1 MTSQQRIKVGD
12 TELIILLG
20 LLSAIGPLS
29 VDTYLPGLPAM
40 ASEFAVA
47 VAGVERSVS
56 SYLLGLAA
64 GQVLAGPL
72 SDRYGRRPVLL
83 VGLGLALLASLAC
96 AYATDAD
103 TLVLARAVQG
113 LGTAAMPAA
122 GRAMIRDVW
131 SGDQAARA
139 MSFVLL
145 VMAFAPLVA
154 PLLGGQ
160 LYVYFGW
167 RSIFWLLGACSVLLM
182 ALVLFR
188 LPETNRRERREEVKL
203 LTYFTAYG
211 QVLASGRAWRY
222 LLCGGLSYAIM
233 FAYITGSPAVYIGL
247 FGVDPQ
253 HFGFFFALN
262 VIALMLGNWLNT
274 RYVAR
279 WGYRR
284 LLGIGTVVS
293 LLGVLALLACAY
305 TGAGGLPAIVITLFI
320 AMSPVGATGANAA
333 VGLLNQYPHNAGGAS
348 AMFGVAQF
356 GFGALAG
363 FLVGVFHAGSAVAM
377 ALSMLLMAG
386 GAFIA
391 GSGLWLG
398 AQVETKT

>member
-1 MTSQQRIKVGD
+1 MASQQRTKVSD
-12 TELIILLG
+12 AELIVLLG

-29 VDTYLPGLPAM
+29 IDTYLPSLPAM

-103 TLVLARAVQG
+103 TLVLARAMQG

-167 RSIFWLLGACSVLLM
+167 RSIFWLLSACSVLLM

-188 LPETNRRERREEVKL
+188 LPETNSRERREGVQL
-203 LTYFTAYG
+203 FTYFTAYG
-211 QVLASGRAWRY
+211 QVLASGRAWAY

-293 LLGVLALLACAY
+293 VLGVLALLFCAL
-305 TGAGGLPAIVITLFI
+305 TGTGGLAAIVITLFI
-320 AMSPVGATGANAA
+320 SLMPVGATGANAA

-398 AQVETKT
+398 ARAEIKT